1 LGYWSLS
8 SSCCSSPADSE
19 AYLRRVRATLA
30 QRQTANEC
38 SRQTP
43 ASDVHLAWRDVWIG
57 AAMTSLLFTL
67 GKFLL
72 GLYLGYSGVTSAYG
86 AAGSLVVVLLWVYY
100 LALIFFFGAEF
111 TQVYASVY
119 GAGVEPADN
128 AQPLS
133 TGAHPQ

>member
-1 LGYWSLS
+1 
-8 SSCCSSPADSE
+8 
-19 AYLRRVRATLA
+19 
-30 QRQTANEC
+30 
-38 SRQTP
+38 
-43 ASDVHLAWRDVWIG
+43 
-57 AAMTSLLFTL
+57 MMSLLFRL

-72 GLYLGYSGVTSAYG
+72 GLSLGYSGVTSAYR

-119 GAGVEPADN
+119 GAGVEPDDN

-133 TGAHPQ
+133 TGAHPQLGSIYPGGGKALPAAQDNGLRHGHE

>member
-1 LGYWSLS
+1 LRKKDVVFRGSFPLLLIRVFGQGQKAAFFTPYRWQNEDVLFHGLSYRYLGTT
-8 SSCCSSPADSE
+8 
-19 AYLRRVRATLA
+19 R
-30 QRQTANEC
+30 
-38 SRQTP
+38 
-43 ASDVHLAWRDVWIG
+43 IG
-57 AAMTSLLFTL
+57 AAMMSLLFTL

-119 GAGVEPADN
+119 GAGVEPDDN

-133 TGAHPQ
+133 TGLIPS